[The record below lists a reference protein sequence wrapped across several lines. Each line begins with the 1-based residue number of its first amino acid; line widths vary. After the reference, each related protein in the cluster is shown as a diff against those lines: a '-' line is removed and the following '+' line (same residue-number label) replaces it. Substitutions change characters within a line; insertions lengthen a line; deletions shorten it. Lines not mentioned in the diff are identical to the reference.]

1 MQDSKA
7 YPEWIIG
14 YDPKMDHQ
22 YMIHTQQPRFICTIE
37 RHPFLSN
44 ADYLYELN
52 NNFVLSKFGWL
63 DQAPDLE
70 EGFMPLM
77 AKAQA
82 AYDEFDIVDISV
94 IEYEAQLPPLPPTP
108 SLN

>member
-44 ADYLYELN
+44 ADYLYENVTSPSAPLRWR
-52 NNFVLSKFGWL
+52 LWL
-63 DQAPDLE
+63 E
-70 EGFMPLM
+70 NEPL
-77 AKAQA
+77 QL
-82 AYDEFDIVDISV
+82 V
-94 IEYEAQLPPLPPTP
+94 ILPPPAEVPSSYNLLSPLGPGRLPGEPGAPYHLEQVT
-108 SLN
+108 